1 MKYMSILVAIL
12 VSACSAQNVGTTNSL
27 DAELDFQAH
36 QQYLE
41 TVYDLDNYDPEYV
54 DECFYYE
61 ELVCEFE

>member
-1 MKYMSILVAIL
+1 MKYLSILAAIL
-12 VSACSAQNVGTTNSL
+12 VSACSSQNVGTTNAF

-41 TVYDLDNYDPEYV
+41 SVYDLDNYDPEYV